1 MTKYQP
7 AHGGNYAVKL
17 TTIADPQN
25 PGEMQADIVLNS
37 FNPDPMGPGGGVP
50 YSQKPTKLIVWAKYD
65 VKPGDVANVGGIQ
78 EKWSSYF

>member
-25 PGEMQADIVLNS
+25 PGEMQADMVLNS
-37 FNPDPMGPGGGVP
+37 FNPDPMGSGGGVP
-50 YSQKPTKLIVWAKYD
+50 Y
-65 VKPGDVANVGGIQ
+65 
-78 EKWSSYF
+78 